1 MSARV
6 THIPVCRLGLVLH
19 KDRPWCWRR
28 AQRGDFGP
36 ITRDSSGRQ
45 QVEVARVELAEGI
58 VIPDDKLCELARPRT
73 NEVRGPHLD
82 PLPIKIP
89 DPPPVTQD
97 DIKTLIDAHMLVRDA
112 QWRRYLARV
121 DELTADMLEGQAI
134 FAGDKP

>member
-1 MSARV
+1 MPRPLHV
-6 THIPVCRLGLVLH
+6 PVCRLH
-19 KDRPWCWRR
+19 KVTKRNPSTDWRN
-28 AQRGDFGP
+28 AQAGRYGA

-45 QVEVARVELAEGI
+45 QVEVARIERAEGI

-73 NEVRGPHLD
+73 NEVRGPHLE
-82 PLPIKIP
+82 PLPIKI
-89 DPPPVTQD
+89 DRDAATLTHH
-97 DIKTLIDAHMLVRDA
+97 DIEALIEAHLLVRDG